1 MNRALIWYCGHF
13 SGIITLT
20 HSHSTCPRLATL
32 SYDPGDKPTMLT
44 SMLHIGGGDVVQQL
58 WLSSLTPSWTQVDR
72 QVYKR
77 TVIIL
82 WHVKLCSDSEKHERE
97 VNRIWGIVLN
107 SIWFLFVR
115 ICDLIRGRT
124 PPPHPPHCTVHF
136 IHYWSNIMKASSFV
150 GWFAPAWL
158 LHHSREINLLKRQPH
173 PRKLYLVRSYIDTLI
188 LFSKWQ

>member
-124 PPPHPPHCTVHF
+124 PPPPTIPSIPF
-136 IHYWSNIMKASSFV
+136 IIDPISWKHLRSLVGSPSCLASSSF
-150 GWFAPAWL
+150 
-158 LHHSREINLLKRQPH
+158 
-173 PRKLYLVRSYIDTLI
+173 PRN
-188 LFSKWQ
+188 